1 MKRIFIMDDEGIKEY
16 VPAEFLKN
24 NLAPKLENKDDKK
37 QTEDELLTIADLV
50 KKFKVTRP
58 TIYAWMEKGLLK
70 KIPIGGRVL
79 FHPNDINEL
88 IDRLRDISS

>member
-1 MKRIFIMDDEGIKEY
+1 MKRIFIMDDDGLKEY
-16 VPAEFLKN
+16 VPVESLKN
-24 NLAPKLENKDDKK
+24 NLAPKLDNKENGK
-37 QTEDELLTIADLV
+37 QTEDELLTITDLI

-88 IDRLRDISS
+88 INRLRGISS

>member
-1 MKRIFIMDDEGIKEY
+1 MKRIFIMDDDGLKEY
-16 VPAEFLKN
+16 VPVESLKN
-24 NLAPKLENKDDKK
+24 NLAPKLEDKDNEN
-37 QTEDELLTIADLV
+37 QTENEMLTIADLV

-58 TIYAWMEKGLLK
+58 TIYSWMEKGLLK

-88 IDRLRDISS
+88 IDRLRGISS

>member
-1 MKRIFIMDDEGIKEY
+1 MKRIFIMDDGGLKEY
-16 VPAEFLKN
+16 VPVESLKN
-24 NLAPKLENKDDKK
+24 NLAPKLKDEVNEN
-37 QTEDELLTIADLV
+37 QTENEMLTIADLV

-58 TIYAWMEKGLLK
+58 TIYSWMEKGLLK

-88 IDRLRDISS
+88 INRLRGISS

>member
-58 TIYAWMEKGLLK
+58 TIYSWMEKGLLK

-88 IDRLRDISS
+88 IDRLREIPS

>member
-24 NLAPKLENKDDKK
+24 NLAPKLKDKDNEN
-37 QTEDELLTIADLV
+37 QTENEMLTIADLV

-58 TIYAWMEKGLLK
+58 TIYSWMEKGLLK

-88 IDRLRDISS
+88 IDRLREIPS

>member
-1 MKRIFIMDDEGIKEY
+1 MKRIFIMDDDGLKEY
-16 VPAEFLKN
+16 VPVESLKN

-58 TIYAWMEKGLLK
+58 TIYSWMEKGLLK

-88 IDRLRDISS
+88 INRLRGISS

>member
-1 MKRIFIMDDEGIKEY
+1 MKRIFIMDDEGLKEY
-16 VPAEFLKN
+16 VPVESLKK
-24 NLAPKLENKDDKK
+24 NLAPKLDNKENGK
-37 QTEDELLTIADLV
+37 QTEDELLTITDLV

-88 IDRLRDISS
+88 IDRLRGISS